1 MRTIEPRLTTD
12 TGLSKI
18 AWLSQQNR
26 EQTFCSLMHHI
37 NVESLRICFE
47 KLEGKKATGID
58 NITKAEYANG
68 LEDNLETLIQRMKRM
83 AYRPKAV
90 REVLIPKEGQ
100 RGKTR
105 SLGISTVEDKIV
117 QKRMQEILESIYEPI
132 FVDWSYGF
140 RPRRSAH
147 DAIKSISEH
156 LFRNEVE
163 IVLEVDLADFFGT
176 IQHDK
181 LKELLQLKIKDT
193 KFMRYI
199 SRMFKAGVLTNGEL
213 IVSDEGVPQG
223 SCCSP
228 ILANVYAHYVLDEWL
243 ERTIKPL
250 TLGNMSCYRFADDL
264 VICFRYA
271 KDAQRVRKVLTRR
284 LEKYGLQLNENKTKM
299 VKFSKRSVNNGNK
312 QESFN
317 FLGFTFYLG
326 RSAKGVVIPKL
337 KTEGK
342 RFRAKLQ
349 RVKAWF
355 RNIRNKEVTLQVWK
369 TFCAKLR
376 GHIQYYGVSHN
387 TRYVEKF
394 IAQARRIAFKWLNR
408 RSQRKSFNW
417 PQFELFTKCFPLPRV
432 KVMHRLF

>member
-1 MRTIEPRLTTD
+1 MGTSEPQLTTD

-18 AWLSQQNR
+18 AWLSKQTR

-37 NVESLRICFE
+37 NVESLRSCFE
-47 KLEGKKATGID
+47 KLDGMKATGVD
-58 NITKAEYANG
+58 RITKAEYGSG
-68 LEDNLETLIQRMKRM
+68 LEDNLQALIQRMKRM

-100 RGKTR
+100 KVKTR
-105 SLGISTVEDKIV
+105 PLGISTLEDKIV

-140 RPRRSAH
+140 RPGRSAH
-147 DAIKSISEH
+147 DAIKSISDH

-163 IVLEVDLADFFGT
+163 IVLDVDLANFFGT
-176 IQHDK
+176 INHDK
-181 LKELLQLKIKDT
+181 LKEILHLKIKDT

-199 SRMFKAGVLTNGEL
+199 SRMFKAGVLSNGEL
-213 IVSDEGVPQG
+213 VVSDEGVPQG

-243 ERTIKPL
+243 EETVKPL
-250 TLGNMSCYRFADDL
+250 MAGNMSCFRFADDL
-264 VICFRYA
+264 VVCFRYA
-271 KDAQRVRKVLTRR
+271 RDAQRVRKVLAKR
-284 LEKYGLQLNENKTKM
+284 LEKYGLRLNEEKTKM
-299 VKFSKRSVNNGNK
+299 VKFSKRGGNGGIK

-326 RSAKGVVIPKL
+326 RSVKGVVIPKL

-387 TRYVEKF
+387 TRRVEEF

-417 PQFELFTKCFPLPRV
+417 YQFELFTKRFPLPRV